1 MELCAQMMRSTSSA
15 DVLMAMMV
23 PRSLASEFLLNG
35 NCDDFER
42 AAPDWTV
49 NARTMGEWSDVLLVR
64 PA

>member
-1 MELCAQMMRSTSSA
+1 VLSGILAHENAQVRE
-15 DVLMAMMV
+15 V
-23 PRSLASEFLLNG
+23 
-35 NCDDFER
+35 FER